1 MEPLLEVRH
10 LTIAYEDAQKE
21 VVKDCSLALDKQEI
35 LGIVGES
42 GSGKTTL
49 VMSLLGFLKKGAVI
63 SEGEIRYCGE
73 DITPPLSE
81 QESRRLRGGE
91 IAVVMQ
97 NAMSSLDPLMKIGG
111 QVMESLRIHTGCSKK
126 EAKERAEELLDM
138 VGIRDA
144 KGCMNWYPFECSGGM
159 QQRICIA
166 IALAGNPKILIADEP
181 TTALDVTVQAQI
193 LNLLRRLCRDFGIS
207 MILVSH
213 DLGVVKMLCSR
224 IMIMHEGRMIEQGR
238 TGEIL
243 RGGKE
248 AYTRALIRARRNL
261 EQMPFRAEK
270 TGMKPVLIDVSLV
283 SKKFQKKEVLHSVS
297 LKICRHQTYGLVGE
311 SGCGKSTLACTML
324 GIYRPDAGSI
334 FWEKE
339 RIDRLSGKRRR
350 AFSRKMQMI
359 FQNPYQ
365 ALNPSMTVY
374 ENLRE
379 ALVARGM
386 IDKAEVHE
394 KVAAMLTEVGIEES
408 RLWDR
413 PEQLSGGQLQR
424 IMIARALLMSPELL
438 VCDEPFTGLDIQV
451 QEQLVHLLNEMK
463 KKEHLSMLVISHDL
477 SLMSRISD
485 VLGVVYVGWMVE
497 EGPCR
502 SLVEEPWHPYTK
514 ALFLAG
520 EKVKLTGREKKKIP
534 VQEEAVS
541 LQKTTGCPYADNCKY
556 AQKRCFQEVPELY
569 EYGERKVRCFLYAEE
584 MNAAREEGY
593 HMRSLI

>member
-1 MEPLLEVRH
+1 MEPLLEINH
-10 LTIAYEDAQKE
+10 LTIVYEEARKE
-21 VVKDCSLALDKQEI
+21 VVKDCSLSLDEQEI

-49 VMSLLGFLKKGAVI
+49 VMSILGFLKEGASI
-63 SEGEIRYCGE
+63 KAGEIRYCGKV
-73 DITPPLSE
+73 ITPPLAE
-81 QESRRLRGGE
+81 ADRQKLRGGE

-97 NAMSSLDPLMKIGG
+97 NAMSCLDPLMKIGG
-111 QVMESLRIHTGCSKK
+111 QIVESVRLHTGCQKK

-144 KGCMNWYPFECSGGM
+144 KGCMNKYPFECSGGM

-193 LNLLRRLCRDFGIS
+193 LNLLRRLCRDLGIA

-213 DLGVVKMLCSR
+213 DLGVVKMLCTR
-224 IMIMHEGRMIEQGR
+224 TLIMHEGKVIEQGR
-238 TGEIL
+238 TEEIL
-243 RGGKE
+243 RGGRE
-248 AYTRALIRARRNL
+248 VYTRALIQARRNL
-261 EQMPFRAEK
+261 EQMPFSTEK
-270 TGMKPVLIDVSLV
+270 TGMKPVLMRVSEV

-297 LKICRHQTYGLVGE
+297 LAICRHQTYGLVGE
-311 SGCGKSTLACTML
+311 SGCGKSTLARIML
-324 GIYRPDAGSI
+324 GIYQPDEGNI
-334 FWEKE
+334 FWEE
-339 RIDRLSGKRRR
+339 TPIDRLSGRKRKSY
-350 AFSRKMQMI
+350 SRKMQMI

-379 ALVARGM
+379 ALIAKGVTDFTEIGARVAT
-386 IDKAEVHE
+386 ILEEVE
-394 KVAAMLTEVGIEES
+394 MEAC
-408 RLWDR
+408 RQWDY

-463 KKEHLSMLVISHDL
+463 EREHLSMLVISHDL

-485 VLGVVYVGWMVE
+485 VLGVVYAGWMVE

-502 SLVEEPWHPYTK
+502 PLVEEPWHPYTK

-520 EKVKLTGREKKKIP
+520 EKVRLTGKEQKKML
-534 VQEEAVS
+534 VQEEAAAVR
-541 LQKTTGCPYADNCKY
+541 KTAGCPYAVNCKY
-556 AQKRCFQEVPELY
+556 AQKRCFLEVPEMY

-584 MNAAREEGY
+584 LNAARAEGY